1 MSRNSASVPR
11 SPLRSHFDPRRELL
25 WYLNLKRF
33 RDVRPWWTRVRPTV
47 HYLLE
52 TEAHVYALAA
62 AASVMLAFYPFL
74 IVMVSFCRDIL
85 HWKAAEQAVYV
96 ALADFFA
103 GEQGSFLIYNLRVQ
117 PPAKLDLLAML
128 LLLFTAN
135 GVFEPLEVALNR
147 AWGVTANRSYLKNQ
161 AISLALILA
170 CGGLAILSLMFTG
183 WNRSWITHAG
193 LSGWLGEWAQR
204 LFFKLAAVPFSVF
217 ALFLIYWRLPNRKV
231 DPARVA
237 PVALVVG
244 LILEALKYVNLLIAP
259 MLQIKLARE
268 YGIFQH
274 SVTILLWS
282 FAATLVVLAGAHWT
296 AHHERKDPLS

>member
-1 MSRNSASVPR
+1 
-11 SPLRSHFDPRRELL
+11 
-25 WYLNLKRF
+25 
-33 RDVRPWWTRVRPTV
+33 
-47 HYLLE
+47 
-52 TEAHVYALAA
+52 LAA

-74 IVMVSFCRDIL
+74 IVMVSFCRDVL

-96 ALADFFA
+96 ALGDFFA
-103 GEQGSFLIYNLRVQ
+103 GEQGHFLVYNLRVQ
-117 PPAKLDLLAML
+117 VPKLDLTAML

-147 AWGVTANRSYLKNQ
+147 AWGVTVNRSFLKNQ
-161 AISLALILA
+161 LVSLAFIFA

-183 WNRSWITHAG
+183 WNQTWIAHAG
-193 LSGWLGEWAQR
+193 IAGRMAEWIER
-204 LFFKLAAVPFSVF
+204 LFFKLAAIPLSVC
-217 ALFLIYWRLPNRKV
+217 ALFLIYWKLPNRQV

-259 MLQIKLARE
+259 LLQHKLDRE

-282 FAATLVVLAGAHWT
+282 FVATLAVLAGAHWT
-296 AHHERKDPLS
+296 ARHGRQDPLS

>member
-1 MSRNSASVPR
+1 MASKMA
-11 SPLRSHFDPRRELL
+11 SDTIFQKLRE
-25 WYLNLKRF
+25 
-33 RDVRPWWTRVRPTV
+33 VRPWWTRVRPTI

-52 TEAHVYALAA
+52 TEAHVYALAT

-85 HWKAAEQAVYV
+85 HWHAAEHAVYV
-96 ALADFFA
+96 ALGDFFA
-103 GEQGSFLIYNLRVQ
+103 GEQGQFLVYNLSRQV
-117 PPAKLDLLAML
+117 PRLDLTAML

-161 AISLALILA
+161 LVSLAFIFL
-170 CGGLAILSLMFTG
+170 CGGLAIMSLIFTG
-183 WNRSWITHAG
+183 WNQMWLSHVGVGGVMGQWI
-193 LSGWLGEWAQR
+193 ER
-204 LFFKLAAVPFSVF
+204 LFFKLAAVPLSVC
-217 ALFLIYWRLPNRKV
+217 ALFLIYWKLPNRQV

-259 MLQIKLARE
+259 MLHNKLDRE
-268 YGIFQH
+268 YGIFLH

-282 FAATLVVLAGAHWT
+282 FVGTLVVLGGAHWT
-296 AHHERKDPLS
+296 ARHGREDPLS

>member
-1 MSRNSASVPR
+1 
-11 SPLRSHFDPRRELL
+11 
-25 WYLNLKRF
+25 
-33 RDVRPWWTRVRPTV
+33 VRPTV

-52 TEAHVYALAA
+52 TEAHVYALAT

-96 ALADFFA
+96 ALGDLFA
-103 GEQGSFLIYNLRVQ
+103 GEQGRFLVYNLRLPWQV
-117 PPAKLDLLAML
+117 PKLDVLAMV

-161 AISLALILA
+161 VVSLALIFA

-183 WNRSWITHAG
+183 WNQTWIARVG
-193 LSGWLGEWAQR
+193 IGGWMGEFIER
-204 LFFKLAAVPFSVF
+204 LFFKLAAVPLSVCG
-217 ALFLIYWRLPNRKV
+217 LFLIYWKLPNRKV
-231 DPARVA
+231 EAARVA

-259 MLQIKLARE
+259 MLQSKLDRE
-268 YGIFQH
+268 YKFFKH

-282 FAATLVVLAGAHWT
+282 FVATLVVLAGAHWT
-296 AHHERKDPLS
+296 AHHERRDPLS

>member
-1 MSRNSASVPR
+1 LV
-11 SPLRSHFDPRRELL
+11 LEKL
-25 WYLNLKRF
+25 

-96 ALADFFA
+96 ALSDFFA
-103 GEQGSFLIYNLRVQ
+103 GEQGSFLIYNLRLQV
-117 PPAKLDLLAML
+117 PKLDLTAML

-147 AWGVTANRSYLKNQ
+147 AWGVTVNRSYLKNQ
-161 AISLALILA
+161 MVSLAFIFA

-183 WNRSWITHAG
+183 WNRSWIADAG

-204 LFFKLAAVPFSVF
+204 LFFKLAAIPLSVF
-217 ALFLIYWRLPNRKV
+217 ALFLIYWRLPNRQV

-259 MLQIKLARE
+259 LLHNKLDRE

-282 FAATLVVLAGAHWT
+282 FISTLVVLGGAHWT
-296 AHHERKDPLS
+296 AHHGRQDPLS